1 MKGPLRLDRLCHDF
15 GAAAATVLPLLDDWE
30 AIDWFVPTT
39 QPPVTGQ
46 LQFVAHLR
54 LCQQHAPKEFPRP
67 LAVEQK
73 EGGWSEFS
81 DLCQA
86 VRGPA
91 DCDWKLGPLKYMA
104 LDHSRR
110 CGYSRQAIAATLLKP
125 GADPGSRFLFHGSSG
140 GHIFWGRLGPDLD
153 FDTLGPRFAES
164 AGFYFLYAHGDAMD
178 AIEWQL
184 AEPSAPLA
192 DNPFAALLR
201 CYRSGYYPFMF
212 KDDRVV
218 LFRFV

>member
-1 MKGPLRLDRLCHDF
+1 MKGLLYLDRSRHNF
-15 GAAAATVLPLLDDWE
+15 GAAAATVLPLLDQWE

-54 LCQQHAPKEFPRP
+54 LCQQHAPKDFPRP
-67 LAVEQK
+67 LAIELQA
-73 EGGWSEFS
+73 GGWSQFS

-86 VRGPA
+86 VRGPN
-91 DCDWKLGPLKYMA
+91 DSDWKLGPLKGMA
-104 LDHSRR
+104 LDHGRR
-110 CGYSRQAIAATLLKP
+110 CGYSRKDTAAALIKP
-125 GADPGSRFLFHGSSG
+125 GAPLDQRCLMISAGEHF
-140 GHIFWGRLGPDLD
+140 IFGRLGPELD
-153 FDTLGPRFAES
+153 FS
-164 AGFYFLYAHGDAMD
+164 ALSPFDADAARFYFFYAHGDAID

-192 DNPFAALLR
+192 DNPFAVLLA
-201 CYRSGYYPFMF
+201 CYGSGYYPFMF
-212 KDDRVV
+212 KNDRVV